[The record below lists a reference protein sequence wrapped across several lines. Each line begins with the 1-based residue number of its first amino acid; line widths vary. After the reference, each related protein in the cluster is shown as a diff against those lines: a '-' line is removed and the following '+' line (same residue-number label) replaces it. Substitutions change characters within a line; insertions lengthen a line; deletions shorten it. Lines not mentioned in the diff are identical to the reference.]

1 MDWHKN
7 KYWFKAVLAVFAL
20 AGMLQAT
27 ASAKVSDIP
36 PMPYPRVGMCSA
48 RIESKIYLI
57 GGAQGLQGRNIA
69 NLRGT
74 STVQAFNFET
84 MTWETNIAPL
94 ETPRVFA
101 CAVALDDSIYVMGGV
116 DSLGNVLSSV
126 EVYDPSAN
134 KWHYTTSMKL
144 ARKGAAAVAFD
155 SYILVFGGG
164 GAMGSPYSE
173 VEAYSVENGAWKVT
187 YPMALARAYHKV
199 FRVNGS
205 VYIFGGNSGT
215 FGLVNVIERYV
226 PTIGTVEIAVT
237 LRSPRMLFGIAEKND
252 SVFVISGLNGTGS
265 PDMHIEMLDFH
276 EQGAERDTVLS
287 QTLSSPRVGFVAAVA
302 DDGQV
307 YLFGGV
313 SPDYL
318 SGQVA
323 IPDVALLSD
332 ITPVNEVRNTIPA
345 GYMLTQN
352 YPNPFN
358 PTTNIRFD
366 IPSPGS
372 KVSLD
377 VYNMLGQ
384 KVKTLAGGYLHA
396 GSYSVSFNGANM
408 PSGAYIYR
416 LQTETGSIYRK
427 MVLIK

>member
-1 MDWHKN
+1 MNWHKN
-7 KYWFKAVLAVFAL
+7 KYWFKAVLTVFAL

-27 ASAKVSDIP
+27 ASAEVSSIP

-48 RIESKIYLI
+48 RIEDRIYLI
-57 GGAQGLQGRNIA
+57 GGAQGLQGRSIG

-94 ETPRVFA
+94 ETPRVYA
-101 CAVALDDSIYVMGGV
+101 SAVALGDSIYVMGGA

-155 SYILVFGGG
+155 SHILVFGGG

-173 VEAYSVENGAWKVT
+173 VEAYSVESGDWKVT

-205 VYIFGGNSGT
+205 VYIFGGNSGS

-237 LRSPRMLFGIAEKND
+237 LRSPRMLFGVAEKND
-252 SVFVISGLNGTGS
+252 SVFVISGLNGTGN
-265 PDMHIEMLDFH
+265 PDMRIEMLDFH
-276 EQGAERDTVLS
+276 EQGAEHDTVLS
-287 QTLSSPRVGFVAAVA
+287 QTLSSPRIGFVAAIGS
-302 DDGQV
+302 DGQV

-318 SGQVA
+318 NGQVA
-323 IPDVALLSD
+323 ISDVAQLSD
-332 ITPVNEVRNTIPA
+332 ITPVNEVRSTIPT
-345 GYMLTQN
+345 GYTLDQN

-366 IPSPGS
+366 VPSPGS

-384 KVKTLAGGYLHA
+384 KVKTLAGGYFRA
-396 GSYSVSFNGANM
+396 GTYSVSFDGANM

-416 LQTETGSIYRK
+416 LQSETGSIYRK